1 MWAVWKVD
9 LTVESSAVH
18 LVAYLETLKVVC
30 LVDQRVEHWV
40 ACSAEVKAVNLV
52 DLMVVVKKCTTLE

>member
-9 LTVESSAVH
+9 LTVERSAVH

-30 LVDQRVEHWV
+30 LVDWMVV
-40 ACSAEVKAVNLV
+40 MLVVVLVLNLV
-52 DLMVVVKKCTTLE
+52 ALLVEWKDD